1 MFVAHLTAQGIVMK
15 RAFLL
20 LTLALVAQPQIAD
33 LTLSGYAD
41 ADLRDACLA
50 SGFAAY
56 LVKPGDAHELHRLLG
71 GDPTNTAASKH

>member
-33 LTLSGYAD
+33 LTLSTIPS
-41 ADLRDACLA
+41 RRRTRW
-50 SGFAAY
+50 
-56 LVKPGDAHELHRLLG
+56 P
-71 GDPTNTAASKH
+71 

>member
-50 SGFAAY
+50 
-56 LVKPGDAHELHRLLG
+56 
-71 GDPTNTAASKH
+71 